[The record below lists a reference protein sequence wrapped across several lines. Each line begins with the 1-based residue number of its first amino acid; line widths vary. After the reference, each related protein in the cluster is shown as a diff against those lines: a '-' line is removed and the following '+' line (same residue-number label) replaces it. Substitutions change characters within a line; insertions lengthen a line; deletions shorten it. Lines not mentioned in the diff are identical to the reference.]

1 MLPVSAQAQDGA
13 AAAASEPA
21 ADRLAAAT
29 QLIGVIMPA
38 EQRDAMVDQMMKA
51 VSRRKTT
58 RKAMQP
64 KGAVETGIQRLP
76 RLPQARRMRMAIK
89 KATIASVE

>member
-1 MLPVSAQAQDGA
+1 MTARAQAM
-13 AAAASEPA
+13 AASHASVKARSSTMGPVVKK
-21 ADRLAAAT
+21 LNN
-29 QLIGVIMPA
+29 
-38 EQRDAMVDQMMKA
+38 QMMKA

>member
-1 MLPVSAQAQDGA
+1 MGPVVKK
-13 AAAASEPA
+13 
-21 ADRLAAAT
+21 LNN
-29 QLIGVIMPA
+29 
-38 EQRDAMVDQMMKA
+38 QMMKA

-76 RLPQARRMRMAIK
+76 RLPQAAQNENGNKKSNNCQRRIKMLKQVIEHGMRGK
-89 KATIASVE
+89 LG